1 MGTQSANTANS
12 LKNATS
18 QFGDVS
24 AFAARQLD
32 SMRGALAAQQALHAV
47 QSQQLENQISKVGQL
62 AEKYNKLVAEKGK
75 EANATLNAAA
85 ALARA
90 QTQQQ
95 NIQIRAL
102 RTEETIAKQARSI
115 KDFETQMKNAAT
127 ATRRAEKA
135 QKDHNAAVQRTAGSA
150 RNLVSML
157 RSAVAALGAAAAV
170 RGFIQMSDSMTSI
183 NAKLSMIND
192 GSQSNAEL
200 QNMIYQSAQR
210 SRAAYSS
217 TANMVAR
224 LGMNAKEAFN
234 SNAELV
240 QFAENLNKQF
250 TIAGATQEEMASAT
264 LQMTQALSSGVL
276 RGEELNAVFE
286 AAPNVIR
293 MIADYLDE
301 DIGKIRELASDGQL
315 TAEVVKNA
323 MLAATDDIN
332 SQFESIPMTFSGAWQ
347 MVKNA
352 GVQAFQEVG
361 QELNDF
367 LNSDVG
373 TAAIEGLIGGFQ
385 VLSSVA
391 SSAIN
396 ILNAGATFVADNWEY
411 VQPIIAGIGVAML
424 AAGAVAVVSGI
435 AAAGA
440 WGPVALVIAAIGV
453 VSSMLILA
461 LRQMGVSWQQMGAVA
476 GGIIGGLYS
485 FFSVVVSYW
494 WNLFATFAEFFANV
508 FNDPVAAIANLFA
521 GLLDNILNVVET
533 AAQTIDS
540 LLGSDIS
547 GAISGF
553 RDKVQDFV
561 ADTFGENQVKI
572 ERMGT
577 TDIVGNIKDFS
588 ETGSNLGS
596 KLDNM
601 NFNLEDIAG
610 GIGGLEDFAIPAAG
624 DLNVGDVGTVGKV
637 KSIDGDVN
645 LSDEDIKLY
654 RDLAE
659 RRYMNNVELQTMAP
673 SITVNVPKGAG
684 DNINEQDLANKLK
697 AILIQQ
703 RAAHTAVSH
712 G

>member
-1 MGTQSANTANS
+1 
-12 LKNATS
+12 
-18 QFGDVS
+18 
-24 AFAARQLD
+24 
-32 SMRGALAAQQALHAV
+32 MRGALAAQQALHAA
-47 QSQQLENQISKVGQL
+47 QSQQLENQIGKVGQL

-90 QTQQQ
+90 QIQQQ
-95 NIQIRAL
+95 NIQIRAQ

-127 ATRRAEKA
+127 ATRQAEKA

-150 RNLVSML
+150 RNLVSTL

-183 NAKLSMIND
+183 NAKLGMIND
-192 GSQSNAEL
+192 GSQSTAEL

-210 SRAAYSS
+210 SRASFAD

-224 LGMNAKEAFN
+224 LGLNAREAFG

-240 QFAENLNKQF
+240 QFAENLNKSF

-293 MIADYLDE
+293 TIADYLDE

-352 GVQAFQEVG
+352 GAMAFQDVA
-361 QELNDF
+361 QQANDL
-367 LNSDVG
+367 LNSD
-373 TAAIEGLIGGFQ
+373 IGQ
-385 VLSSVA
+385 
-391 SSAIN
+391 SAIN
-396 ILNAGATFVADNWEY
+396 NLVGAFDVLSDVASGAINLLASGAEFVQDNWDMI
-411 VQPIIAGIGVAML
+411 QPILIGL
-424 AAGAVAVVSGI
+424 AATMAMFGAVSVATWLAN
-435 AAAGA
+435 AAAA
-440 WGPVALVIAAIGV
+440 AAALWPLYAIGGVIAF
-453 VSSMLILA
+453 LIFT
-461 LRQMGVSWQQMGAVA
+461 LRQWGVTWQQIGAIVGGVLGFIYSYFSMVVA
-476 GGIIGGLYS
+476 FWYNIVAS
-485 FFSVVVSYW
+485 
-494 WNLFATFAEFFANV
+494 FAEFFANAWRH
-508 FNDPVAAIANLFA
+508 PVVAVANLFA
-521 GLLDNILNVVET
+521 DLLDVILNVVET
-533 AAQTIDS
+533 AASAIDA

-547 GAISGF
+547 GAVAGF
-553 RDKVQDFV
+553 RNDVQAFVNEKVGENKVQID
-561 ADTFGENQVKI
+561 
-572 ERMGT
+572 RMGP
-577 TDIVGNIKDFS
+577 TDFAENITNFS
-588 ETGSNLGS
+588 EVGGNLGS

-659 RRYMNNVELQTMAP
+659 RRYMNNVELQTLAP
-673 SITVNVPKGAG
+673 NITINVPKGAG
-684 DNINEQDLANKLK
+684 GNINEQDLANKLK